1 MTRLLNALTMMCLVG
16 LVGQGGIARAQSTG
30 EDEAATS
37 GGDEATTSGDEGAET
52 TSEGE
57 AAAPAE
63 SAPAATTAAPMDEV
77 SISRE
82 LRSVEQNV
90 NVLKEKVFRS
100 KARLLLLE
108 EKVIKGVV
116 AGAKASLVHVN
127 KLPASYRIESISYFF
142 DGTPIFEKVDSGM
155 EFSRKKDLKIF
166 EGNIPPGS
174 HTITANIVVKGNG
187 SGAFA
192 YLDDY
197 TFKGQESYSF
207 IAEDNKTAVIRMV
220 LQKKGGATGA
230 FEDGPEMR
238 FEQDDQT
245 NVPGAGDES

>member
-1 MTRLLNALTMMCLVG
+1 MTTIRAAWLGFCLLALSVGGSGNA
-16 LVGQGGIARAQSTG
+16 AAQPA
-30 EDEAATS
+30 DEPDPD
-37 GGDEATTSGDEGAET
+37 GDETGDEGET
-52 TSEGE
+52 GEEGE
-57 AAAPAE
+57 AADDDAEPAE
-63 SAPAATTAAPMDEV
+63 PAEEEPVEPPRDEM
-77 SISRE
+77 SITRE
-82 LRSVEQNV
+82 LKTVEQNV

-127 KLPASYRIESISYFF
+127 RLGGAYRIESISYFF
-142 DGTPIFEKVDSGM
+142 DGTPIFEKIDSSSD
-155 EFSRKKDLKIF
+155 FHRKKELKIF

-187 SGAFA
+187 TGAFS

-197 TFKGQESYSF
+197 SFKGQESYSF

-220 LQKKGGATGA
+220 LQKKGGALGG
-230 FEDGPEMR
+230 FEEGPEMK
-238 FEQDDQT
+238 FEQEDIA
-245 NVPGAGDES
+245 NLPSGNES

>member
-1 MTRLLNALTMMCLVG
+1 MTTIRAAWLAVCLLALCVG
-16 LVGQGGIARAQSTG
+16 GAATAQPTDEPEPG
-30 EDEAATS
+30 DDEA
-37 GGDEATTSGDEGAET
+37 GEEGEEGE
-52 TSEGE
+52 EGE
-57 AAAPAE
+57 AAEEAPAPAE
-63 SAPAATTAAPMDEV
+63 PEPVRDEL
-77 SISRE
+77 SITRE
-82 LRSVEQNV
+82 LKTVEQNV

-127 KLPASYRIESISYFF
+127 KLGTAYRIESISYFF
-142 DGTPIFEKVDSGM
+142 DGTPIFEKIDSSSD
-155 EFSRKKDLKIF
+155 FHRKKELKIF

-187 SGAFA
+187 SGAFS

-197 TFKGQESYSF
+197 SFKGQESYSF

-220 LQKKGGATGA
+220 LQKKGGALGG
-230 FEDGPEMR
+230 FEEGPEMK
-238 FEQDDQT
+238 FEQEDIA
-245 NVPGAGDES
+245 NLPSGNES

>member
-1 MTRLLNALTMMCLVG
+1 MTRWMKTLLTMCLLAVLAVAG
-16 LVGQGGIARAQSTG
+16 SALAQGADDEEGSDTMV
-30 EDEAATS
+30 EDAEPA
-37 GGDEATTSGDEGAET
+37 EGAK
-52 TSEGE
+52 
-57 AAAPAE
+57 PAE
-63 SAPAATTAAPMDEV
+63 PAEPVVDEI
-77 SISRE
+77 SIGRE

-108 EKVIKGVV
+108 EKVIQGVV
-116 AGAKASLVHVN
+116 AGAKASLLHVN
-127 KLPASYRIESISYFF
+127 RLPAAYRIESISYFF

-155 EFSRKKDLKIF
+155 EFSKKKELKIF

-220 LQKKGGATGA
+220 LQKKGGPAGA
-230 FEDGPEMR
+230 FEEGPEMR
-238 FEQDDQT
+238 FEQDDQSNT
-245 NVPGAGDES
+245 PGAGDES